1 MRSQIG
7 RFNKSSRALKLGQ
20 SLAGH
25 MPALTD
31 AEDFPDNDS
40 LVGSGQP
47 IKVQTA
53 FPVAI
58 TLQKVSL
65 APLARSVPG
74 KTVRELDP
82 TTSRVWSA
90 D

>member
-1 MRSQIG
+1 
-7 RFNKSSRALKLGQ
+7 
-20 SLAGH
+20 

-53 FPVAI
+53 FPVAV
-58 TLQKVSL
+58 LSHFAEGK
-65 APLARSVPG
+65 PRLARSVPG